1 MLSQNILHSPAAR
14 HRFGLPALLNEKRYN
29 GDDDQWHAGDTE
41 PHPRANIPSPGRSRI
56 VPQGVRLHL
65 SRRGVCSAKAAHQPI
80 PRGTSPRYISA
91 DYPDLDRLCKG
102 RMATGRD
109 AEGSTSPSISG
120 HYGAHPLRT
129 CASSHFV
136 GDSLRV
142 SLHVRFI
149 RHKHF
154 LASVAL
160 LEGRIRNQRDCFDI
174 TR

>member
-1 MLSQNILHSPAAR
+1 
-14 HRFGLPALLNEKRYN
+14 
-29 GDDDQWHAGDTE
+29 
-41 PHPRANIPSPGRSRI
+41 
-56 VPQGVRLHL
+56 
-65 SRRGVCSAKAAHQPI
+65 
-80 PRGTSPRYISA
+80 
-91 DYPDLDRLCKG
+91 
-102 RMATGRD
+102 MATGRD

-120 HYGAHPLRT
+120 HYGAHPPRT

-154 LASVAL
+154 LASVANL